1 MTNSNTKEICSCV
14 ELQIVC
20 LQSLKQCAGFEQ
32 VSEIVV
38 QPRENAIGVANWTL
52 AAVRP
57 RVDNNALRGAR
68 AVIEF
73 LQRNYELDARDL
85 EFANARRRR

>member
-1 MTNSNTKEICSCV
+1 M
-14 ELQIVC
+14 VC

-32 VSEIVV
+32 VNEVIV
-38 QPRENAIGVANWTL
+38 QPRENAAGVANWTL

-68 AVIEF
+68 GVIDF
-73 LQRNYELDARDL
+73 LQQTYELNSGDIQIL
-85 EFANARRRR
+85 TSRRRR